1 MPTLMSEIF
10 HSPTAT
16 SDYSVGYNLFDP
28 KPRDWF
34 IAGSYYNYAIVGPD
48 AMLVTYP
55 GGGYQSLDNHL
66 KPINGS
72 RIPIDVIKK
81 QVDLMAK
88 YYKH

>member
-1 MPTLMSEIF
+1 
-10 HSPTAT
+10 
-16 SDYSVGYNLFDP
+16 
-28 KPRDWF
+28 
-34 IAGSYYNYAIVGPD
+34 
-48 AMLVTYP
+48 MLVTYP